1 VLESQVLWKDLP
13 SFLEKDDTGKMLI
26 FEMLS
31 HRRAVL
37 APESWKPWINATSIS
52 SIKVEPYLT
61 QGLSPCFTPKPY
73 RASIP
78 VAAGVFRGK
87 TLTVG
92 MRFKAA
98 GPVGNNLCIGIVGT
112 GRNLRCQ
119 TILIGLAPFTGRC
132 FIEHDQIA
140 MQAQALPLI
149 GVPSAYEG
157 HVWCHVTEEGAIRFL
172 RQFKGGQLEDAGII
186 PHETL
191 DRCIDRYFPSIQIW
205 LSQLQTDLEVSVD
218 YSGHSFPDRM
228 LVPKAD
234 TCAIHGTWAMFEDT
248 LTNMYA
254 RAE

>member
-1 VLESQVLWKDLP
+1 VLDSQVLWKDLP
-13 SFLEKDDTGKMLI
+13 SFLEKDDTSKMLI

-61 QGLSPCFTPKPY
+61 QGLSPCFTAKPY

-112 GRNLRCQ
+112 GRNVRCQ

-157 HVWCHVTEEGAIRFL
+157 HVWCHVTEEGSVRFL
-172 RQFKGGQLEDAGII
+172 RQVGGGDLEDTNLI
-186 PHETL
+186 PHEML
-191 DRCIDRYFPSIQIW
+191 GKCVECCFPVIQIW
-205 LSQLQTDLEVSVD
+205 PGRLESDLDVSVE
-218 YSGHSFPDRM
+218 HSSCVFP
-228 LVPKAD
+228 AD
-234 TCAIHGTWAMFEDT
+234 VMPSTHLLEIDSSWGLIYDA
-248 LTNMYA
+248 
-254 RAE
+254 